1 MLASKILEASQEV
14 IGCNVDCNVDMY
26 DYNGIQSSKN
36 LQYNT
41 HE

>member
-14 IGCNVDCNVDMY
+14 IDCIVEYSVDMY
-26 DYNGIQSSKN
+26 DYNVIQSSKN